1 MDGWMR
7 KKKKKKIKEKYEK
20 YMNENG
26 GKNVIGKIYI
36 RRDFMKHTHIL
47 FQTLGFEGRK
57 KI

>member
-1 MDGWMR
+1 
-7 KKKKKKIKEKYEK
+7 
-20 YMNENG
+20 MNENG